1 MECKKSAKNI
11 TGYKWTLRNLKRLS
25 TEGFW
30 TWDKGYQLDYDG
42 DSYLDLD
49 KCFDFEKELWL
60 ELGKCMWR
68 KHRSV
73 FKDHTKYIRNDIVK
87 PLCVGILR
95 YAESVQEMH
104 NLAKKLPQT
113 SMKGE
118 SFEAA
123 NWKVHKKNDL
133 YMIFGLLLRT
143 DSPYPCRISWMIIKR
158 TTIH

>member
-60 ELGKCMWR
+60 EL
-68 KHRSV
+68 
-73 FKDHTKYIRNDIVK
+73 VK
-87 PLCVGILR
+87 FFFTR
-95 YAESVQEMH
+95 
-104 NLAKKLPQT
+104 
-113 SMKGE
+113 
-118 SFEAA
+118 
-123 NWKVHKKNDL
+123 W
-133 YMIFGLLLRT
+133 
-143 DSPYPCRISWMIIKR
+143 
-158 TTIH
+158 